1 MIINLILKINS
12 LAFAKQLI
20 HIQCAHHGTL
30 RRLFL
35 PQLEQNKKV
44 NLTKDNSSHFMLQRL
59 SYVCLTLKYIHASK
73 ANHS

>member
-73 ANHS
+73 VNHS